1 MLTTTTRLNFLAVI
15 FIKAICLF
23 TASSRY
29 LRTDNGVSANGG
41 NPAVALVS
49 PQNGAKIREELDEE
63 SFCIFYEQHA
73 AVDANAAADNN
84 TSPKDSTICTC
95 ELDNGSTFV
104 LELPSDSPSCDELM
118 KKNTLKSAVS
128 RLQMKQGAYID
139 HKKQKIILS
148 KGQPLGV
155 DNCRGRPSDV
165 FQQGKHSRSLAGNA
179 IGSRT
184 FLVVKIVAKDPNKGG
199 ASTFISQTEAQL
211 SDRVFGTSGDLV
223 NLKTQY
229 EACSQGLYTVTPAT
243 VGNPK
248 TDQYYIQNGVVT
260 VEVDT
265 NVTQGRLANSNA
277 AINKLKQM
285 FNLGSQSPQNI
296 LANHFLFCMP
306 PGTTTDGGSTKHMS
320 IAMASTGGWQSWF
333 RGDWCTYPSAQMHE
347 IGHNYFLGHAAEG
360 TAPYGDTA
368 GAMGTSIG
376 QHDSPKFCFNAAQR
390 YDLGWYHPSGLVKV
404 TSPPT
409 GVLDINIIGF
419 VQPFASGTTLIK
431 IVNPLYT
438 GTAYTNNMYLHLN
451 AQKGPNAGTQ
461 EGGNKVT
468 VVEKVESSAQGAATK
483 LIGKLDASTAP
494 VQIAGFFSENCVL
507 TISVTRMQI
516 STNTSAATVRVRN
529 VCV

>member
-1 MLTTTTRLNFLAVI
+1 MLTTTRRLHFLAVL
-15 FIKAICLF
+15 FIKAICLP

-29 LRTDNGVSANGG
+29 LRTDNGVSAKDG
-41 NPAVALVS
+41 NPAVALGS
-49 PQNGAKIREELDEE
+49 PQNGAKIRAELVEG
-63 SFCIFYEQHA
+63 SSCTFYEQHA
-73 AVDANAAADNN
+73 AVDANVAADNN
-84 TSPKDSTICTC
+84 TSPQDSTICTC
-95 ELDNGSTFV
+95 ELDNGSTFI

-118 KKNTLKSAVS
+118 KKKTFKSAVS
-128 RLQMKQGAYID
+128 RLQMKQGAYLD
-139 HKKQKIILS
+139 HKSQKIILP
-148 KGQPLGV
+148 KGPLNV
-155 DNCRGRPSDV
+155 DNSRGRPSDL
-165 FQQGKHSRSLAGNA
+165 FQQGKHGRSLVGNA

-199 ASTFISQTEAQL
+199 APASISQTEAQL

-248 TDQYYIQNGVVT
+248 TDKYYIQNGVVT

-306 PGTTTDGGSTKHMS
+306 PGTTTDGGSTKLMN
-320 IAMASTGGWQSWF
+320 IATATTGGWQTWF
-333 RGDWCTYPSAQMHE
+333 LGDWCTYPSAQMHE
-347 IGHNYFLGHAAEG
+347 IGHNHFLGHAAEG

-390 YDLGWYHPSGLVKV
+390 YDLGWYHPSGLVEV

-438 GTAYTNNMYLHLN
+438 GTAYNKNIYLHLN

-468 VVEKVESSAQGAATK
+468 LVEKVESSAQGAATK

-494 VQIAGFFSENCVL
+494 VQVAGFFSENCVL
-507 TISVTRMQI
+507 TISVTRIQI
-516 STNTSAATVRVRN
+516 TTITSAATVRVRD

>member
-1 MLTTTTRLNFLAVI
+1 MLTATRRLHLVAVL
-15 FIKAICLF
+15 FIRAICLP

-29 LRTDNGVSANGG
+29 LRTNKCVSANGG
-41 NPAVALVS
+41 NPAAALGS
-49 PQNGAKIREELDEE
+49 PQNDAKIREELVEG
-63 SFCIFYEQHA
+63 SSCTFYEQLA
-73 AVDANAAADNN
+73 AVDANAAADNS
-84 TSPKDSTICTC
+84 TSPQDITICTC

-104 LELPSDSPSCDELM
+104 LELPSNSPSCDELM
-118 KKNTLKSAVS
+118 KKKTFK
-128 RLQMKQGAYID
+128 R
-139 HKKQKIILS
+139 
-148 KGQPLGV
+148 QPLGV
-155 DNCRGRPSDV
+155 DNSRGRPSDL
-165 FQQGKHSRSLAGNA
+165 FQHGKHGCSLAGNA

-199 ASTFISQTEAQL
+199 APTSISQTEAQL

-229 EACSQGLYTVTPAT
+229 EACSQGVYTVTPAT
-243 VGNPK
+243 MGNPK
-248 TDQYYIQNGVVT
+248 IDKYYIQNGVVT

-306 PGTTTDGGSTKHMS
+306 PGTTTDGGSTKLMN
-320 IAMASTGGWQSWF
+320 IATATTGGWQTWF
-333 RGDWCTYPSAQMHE
+333 LGHWCTYPSAQMHE
-347 IGHNYFLGHAAEG
+347 IGHNHFLGRAAEG

-368 GAMGTSIG
+368 GAVGTSIG

-390 YDLGWYHPSGLVKV
+390 YDLGWYHPSGLVEV

-409 GVLDINIIGF
+409 GVLDVNIIGF

-438 GTAYTNNMYLHLN
+438 GTAYTKNIYLHLN

-461 EGGNKVT
+461 EAGNKVT
-468 VVEKVESSAQGAATK
+468 VVDKGESSAQGAGTN

-494 VQIAGFFSENCVL
+494 VQVAGFFSKNCVL
-507 TISVTRMQI
+507 TISVTRIQI
-516 STNTSAATVRVRN
+516 TTSTSIATVRVQN